1 MHVYAYTYISIHIQA
16 HAEHLTPPAGW
27 RAPDMGADDVG
38 GADASTVGAT
48 AGADNTDST
57 GSVATWARNMTWTA
71 KTFPVLHGFYT
82 THVPSR
88 TQPTPLDPYWQRFG
102 ADDDAPP
109 VCMCIC
115 MRACVCV
122 CMCVCVCVCA
132 RFGADDDA
140 PLGCMCISM
149 RACVCV
155 YVCVCVCVCACVRFG
170 ADDDAPPVAERVHHV
185 LNQTCMLDAIL
196 S

>member
-48 AGADNTDST
+48 VGADNTDST
-57 GSVATWARNMTWTA
+57 GSVAAWARNMTWTA

-122 CMCVCVCVCA
+122 CVC
-132 RFGADDDA
+132 
-140 PLGCMCISM
+140 
-149 RACVCV
+149 ACVCV
-155 YVCVCVCVCACVRFG
+155 RARFG